1 MGQSLDET
9 GAALCAGG
17 TGRHRH
23 RHRGLAG
30 TVRCAHRG
38 SGPGMGGAGPG
49 HHTGSG
55 DGSFHL
61 YLADHQLQSQPQS
74 SASGSGAVDF
84 ASNSA
89 RATEIEAGNGSSDGQ
104 VRLGRTVYISF
115 AAPGQPQAIWINI
128 GRPPD
133 SGQDLLGLDFI
144 NAAGALTGFSGP
156 FHAVRVE
163 DLGSAVIDGIPSTGY
178 RVISGPTCASSR
190 SDPPSDTAGPTDLW
204 VDGDGRLVQVRSTS
218 SASMGP
224 PPTGAPSANEFP
236 RSDWGTATTTY
247 VLRFTGYGAPVTI
260 TAPPASRSPLGHS
273 TSSFAVSSGC

>member
-1 MGQSLDET
+1 M
-9 GAALCAGG
+9 
-17 TGRHRH
+17 R
-23 RHRGLAG
+23 RGLPFALVGLVAIATGIGAWLGLSAAPTGGPAQAWVAQVLATTQAAG
-30 TVRCAHRG
+30 TVRFTYT
-38 SGPGMGGAGPG
+38 SLTTSSNPN
-49 HHTGSG
+49 
-55 DGSFHL
+55 L
-61 YLADHQLQSQPQS
+61 QS